1 MNNCSF
7 VGRLTSDVEL
17 KQTPNG
23 VSVCSFTLAVDRPNV
38 KDTTDFINFVAW
50 RSTAEFITRYF
61 KKGNKIGVSGVLT
74 SRKFQDQ
81 NGKNH
86 VAFEVLVDRA
96 EFCESKKK
104 EESSPDFEQPMK
116 PNFEEVEPDVDLP
129 L

>member
-23 VSVCSFTLAVDRPNV
+23 VSVCSFTLAVDRPNT
-38 KDTTDFINFVAW
+38 KDTTDFIKFVAW

-104 EESSPDFEQPMK
+104 DESAPEEIQQTK
-116 PNFEEVEPDVDLP
+116 FEELKPDEDLP